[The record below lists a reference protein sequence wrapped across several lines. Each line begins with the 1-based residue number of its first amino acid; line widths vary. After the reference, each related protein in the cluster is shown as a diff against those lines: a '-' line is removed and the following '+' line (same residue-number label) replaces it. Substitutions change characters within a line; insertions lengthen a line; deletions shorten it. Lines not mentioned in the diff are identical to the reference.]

1 MMHLLIFCF
10 CISQVTRQICLKSDK
25 SIVMLP
31 VRKLWSSVSAV
42 LYFVCSRPQQTCAC
56 CALHSL
62 HWNTQCTVRRVSSQ
76 CAVPDTLA
84 LTAYTVNSQCAVLD
98 TLALT
103 ASAVSNRCAVP
114 DTLALTANA
123 VSSWCAVPDTLALTA
138 SAVSS
143 RCAVPDTLA
152 LTANAVSS
160 RCAVPDT
167 LALTASAVSSQCAV
181 PDTLPLTAN
190 ATSAVKCNLL
200 IANIIE
206 LFSWCIQKEFIIL
219 FVFTWKYFIVSLI
232 LIWNS
237 CGSFCKHCT
246 VIDIVITWAQT
257 L

>member
-84 LTAYTVNSQCAVLD
+84 LTAYTVNSQCAVPDTLALTAYTVNSQCAVLD

-103 ASAVSNRCAVP
+103 ASAVG
-114 DTLALTANA
+114 
-123 VSSWCAVPDTLALTA
+123 
-138 SAVSS
+138 
-143 RCAVPDTLA
+143 
-152 LTANAVSS
+152 
-160 RCAVPDT
+160 
-167 LALTASAVSSQCAV
+167 SQCAV